1 MFGKNKKAILNTN
14 LIVKVRKNKY
24 SEQPYFSF
32 HSMPAIADTENAVAT
47 AEKLNELV
55 KLEPQ
60 EKDWQ
65 TEYYS
70 VPLTL

>member
-1 MFGKNKKAILNTN
+1 MFGKDKNAILHTH
-14 LIVKVRKNKY
+14 LIVKVRKYKN
-24 SEQPYFSF
+24 EQPYFSF
-32 HSMPAIADTENAVAT
+32 HSMPAIANKENAIVT

>member
-1 MFGKNKKAILNTN
+1 MFGKNKNAFLTTN
-14 LIVKVRKNKY
+14 LIVKVRKYKND
-24 SEQPYFSF
+24 QPWFSF
-32 HSMPAIADTENAVAT
+32 HNTPAIANEENARAT

-70 VPLTL
+70 VPITL

>member
-1 MFGKNKKAILNTN
+1 MFGKNKNAFLTTN
-14 LIVKVRKNKY
+14 LIVKVRKHKDQ
-24 SEQPYFSF
+24 QPWFSF
-32 HSMPAIADTENAVAT
+32 HNTPAIANEENARAT

>member
-1 MFGKNKKAILNTN
+1 MFGTNKKALLTTN
-14 LIVKVRKNKY
+14 LIVKVRKYKND
-24 SEQPYFSF
+24 QPWFSF
-32 HSMPAIADTENAVAT
+32 HNTPAIANEENARAT

-70 VPLTL
+70 VPITL

>member
-1 MFGKNKKAILNTN
+1 MFGTNKKALLTTN
-14 LIVKVRKNKY
+14 LIVKVRKYKND
-24 SEQPYFSF
+24 QPWFSF
-32 HSMPAIADTENAVAT
+32 HNTPAIANEENARAT

-55 KLEPQ
+55 KLAPQ

-70 VPLTL
+70 VPITL

>member
-1 MFGKNKKAILNTN
+1 MFGRNKNVDLVTN
-14 LIVKVRKNKY
+14 LLVKVRKYKN
-24 SEQPYFSF
+24 EQPYFSF
-32 HSMPAIADTENAVAT
+32 HSMPAIADKENARAT
-47 AEKLNELV
+47 VEKLNELV

-60 EKDWQ
+60 EKEWQ

>member
-1 MFGKNKKAILNTN
+1 MFGKNKNVDLVTN
-14 LIVKVRKNKY
+14 LIVKVRKYKN
-24 SEQPYFSF
+24 EQPYFSF
-32 HSMPAIADTENAVAT
+32 HNMPAIADRVNAIAT

>member
-1 MFGKNKKAILNTN
+1 MFGKDKNAFLTTN
-14 LIVKVRKNKY
+14 LIVKVRKYKNEK
-24 SEQPYFSF
+24 PYFSF
-32 HSMPAIADTENAVAT
+32 HDKPAIADRANAIAT

-70 VPLTL
+70 VPMTL

>member
-1 MFGKNKKAILNTN
+1 
-14 LIVKVRKNKY
+14 
-24 SEQPYFSF
+24 
-32 HSMPAIADTENAVAT
+32 MPAIADKENAIAT

>member
-1 MFGKNKKAILNTN
+1 MFGKNKNVDLVTN
-14 LIVKVRKNKY
+14 LIVKVRKYKNEK
-24 SEQPYFSF
+24 PYFSF
-32 HSMPAIADTENAVAT
+32 YEKPAIADRENAIAT